1 MKLRLI
7 DAVALAVREH
17 RDLFTRL
24 DQAIGD
30 GDHGEAMQR
39 GFDAIVAER
48 EKIAAQTLP
57 QGLVTA
63 GKTLVMTMGGAS
75 GPLYGTFFME
85 LGKALPEMPDRAS
98 LAAGFA
104 HAVERVAARGKSE
117 PGQKTL
123 LDVLCPIAEL
133 LGKDP
138 AAEPA
143 QVAQLAAAAAEA
155 TVPMQ
160 AVRGRAAF
168 LGERSVGHMDPGACS
183 AALVIGTVCRLLEDE
198 AG

>member
-123 LDVLCPIAEL
+123 L
-133 LGKDP
+133 
-138 AAEPA
+138 
-143 QVAQLAAAAAEA
+143 
-155 TVPMQ
+155 
-160 AVRGRAAF
+160 GRAAF